1 MDIDKLKSSMN
12 MLKNP
17 SRKQIGIMIS
27 IGVLVSVL
35 IYFYVRKK
43 NADYE
48 KLNPRFLKIP
58 KYAKDH
64 DLIEGVK
71 IGKSMSGYDFTYF
84 MWIYVDNMAYKYR
97 QWKHIVTKGHSNYTG
112 AKCPG
117 FWIDPVM
124 NDIIVQIQTH
134 KGLDEFKIKDFPIKK
149 WFSIAI
155 VVKNT
160 ELELYK
166 NGNIEKFITLKSV
179 PILNNGDLEINKY
192 GGFDGYV
199 SNIMYFPHSKS
210 HIYIKTIHRNGVN
223 GQNIFEKMYNYF
235 FSDFKLPI
243 DVDLGLMKNLNKL
256 KNNTLGNGRIYRIK
270 ERIVKLGPNTH
281 KQPFSPAKKS
291 DKTFEIRT
299 YELRL
304 NQNNKRFELF
314 ISNVKNGLEQDIP
327 LHHFVQE
334 KSKYMSLT
342 NIDQYLT
349 RNRYEQQKSIN
360 ALGIQIAL
368 MFMKNNDDMK
378 NQAYLWKNF
387 YVPYVIKLEPKGNR
401 HKLICELPPLKEI
414 HFNDAQLKAMQSQAW
429 YKAMK
434 KNQVAYKQLV
444 GNLQLNVKVDGK
456 MLTLDQFIEKFK

>member
-199 SNIMYFPHSKS
+199 SNIMYYPQSKS
-210 HIYIKTIHRNGVN
+210 HIFIKLIHRNGVN

-281 KQPFSPAKKS
+281 KQPFSAAKKS

-314 ISNVKNGLEQDIP
+314 ISNMKNGLEQDIA

-349 RNRYEQQKSIN
+349 RNRYERAAVS

-368 MFMKNNDDMK
+368 MFIKNNDAIRNQVHLRK
-378 NQAYLWKNF
+378 NIFL
-387 YVPYVIKLEPKGNR
+387 PYEIKLEPKGNR
-401 HKLICELPPLKEI
+401 HKLTCEFPPLKEI
-414 HFNDAQLKAMQSQAW
+414 QMKDNYFKAMMSPAW
-429 YKAMK
+429 YKEMK
-434 KNQVAYKQLV
+434 KTHVVYKQFV
-444 GNLQLNVKVDGK
+444 SNLQLNVKVDGK